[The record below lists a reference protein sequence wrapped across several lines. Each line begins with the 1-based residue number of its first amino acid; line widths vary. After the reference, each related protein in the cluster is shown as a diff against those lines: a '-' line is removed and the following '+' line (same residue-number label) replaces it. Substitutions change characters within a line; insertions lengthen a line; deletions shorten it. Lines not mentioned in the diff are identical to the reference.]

1 MNPYPGPTHPASNPP
16 PNPAEQAGGTGETE
30 QRTALLGGGQTG
42 ARPGR
47 RRGLIG
53 LGVLGVLA
61 VGGVAGALVLG
72 GGSGSAPG
80 SGGPAPVGGPAAAAP
95 SPQPARPGHGAG
107 ERRAGT
113 TLLIGSVVSDTGGT
127 LVVAPDGGGPNV
139 TVHTDATTRTGRAG
153 TGSAA
158 DLTPGA
164 RAVVRVRG
172 TGDAA
177 TAVSVASPRGRVT
190 GTVTALSGNTAT
202 LQQGN
207 GLSVTVDVTAVTPKP
222 AVGDLVTATGTP
234 NGTGVTATGLRVLP
248 KVS

>member
-80 SGGPAPVGGPAAAAP
+80 SGGPAPVGGPFVGDFDGDG
-95 SPQPARPGHGAG
+95 RPDLG
-107 ERRAGT
+107 
-113 TLLIGSVVSDTGGT
+113 L
-127 LVVAPDGGGPNV
+127 N
-139 TVHTDATTRTGRAG
+139 AG
-153 TGSAA
+153 TGQ
-158 DLTPGA
+158 
-164 RAVVRVRG
+164 
-172 TGDAA
+172 
-177 TAVSVASPRGRVT
+177 TAVLFNA
-190 GTVTALSGNTAT
+190 GNW
-202 LQQGN
+202 
-207 GLSVTVDVTAVTPKP
+207 
-222 AVGDLVTATGTP
+222 
-234 NGTGVTATGLRVLP
+234 
-248 KVS
+248 